1 MEVFV
6 ARQPIFTRKKEIF
19 AYELLYRNSQNNS
32 FPDINGDMAT
42 TDVIINSYLNIGINE
57 LSDGKPCFINFTE
70 KLLQSGVPTFFK
82 PDEIVV
88 EILET
93 VEIGIELVNI
103 CKELKGKGYQIALDD
118 FILNNNNKHFFS
130 LIKYI
135 DIIKVDF
142 RNTTDEIRHVIES
155 VSLKYNIKLL
165 AEKIETIE
173 EFESAVGKGYVY
185 FQGYLFSKPAI
196 VSTRDVPEYLQNHF
210 PIIQLLSN
218 DDPDLNEITWL
229 IEQDLS
235 LSYKL
240 LKLVNSPAFRAI
252 NKINSIKQAVVRL
265 GVKELK
271 KWLYLLSIRGNVSD
285 NSEWTREILNKSL
298 TRAKMCESIA
308 KHKSQQKE
316 SSSYFLTGLFSLMDI
331 LLGLDMDHILKLM
344 PLAANICEAL
354 KGKSN
359 QLNEVLD
366 LCITIEIGDWQDFD
380 YWCERLKIEDRFALS
395 LYNDAFKWSKSIM
408 MV

>member
-6 ARQPIFTRKKEIF
+6 ARQPIFTRKKDIF

-42 TDVIINSYLNIGINE
+42 TDVLINSYLNIGMKD
-57 LSDGKPCFINFTE
+57 LSNGKPCFINFTE
-70 KLLQSGVPTFFK
+70 KLLQSGVPTFFQ
-82 PDEIVV
+82 PNEIVV

-93 VEIGIELVNI
+93 VEIGPELLNI
-103 CKELKGKGYQIALDD
+103 CKELKSKGYQIALDD
-118 FILNNNNKHFFS
+118 FILNSNNKYFFS

-142 RNTTDEIRHVIES
+142 RNTTEEMRRLIES

-165 AEKIETIE
+165 AEKIETVE
-173 EFESAVGKGYVY
+173 EFELAAGKGYVY
-185 FQGYLFSKPAI
+185 FQGYFFSKPAI
-196 VSTRDVPEYLQNHF
+196 VTSRDVPEYIQNYF
-210 PIIQLLSN
+210 PIIQLLSD

-240 LKLVNSPAFRAI
+240 LKLVNSPAFRTI
-252 NKINSIKQAVVRL
+252 NKINSIKQAVVRIGL
-265 GVKELK
+265 KELK
-271 KWLYLLSIRGNVSD
+271 KWLYLLSIRGNVSE
-285 NSEWTREILNKSL
+285 NSDWTREILNKSL
-298 TRAKMCESIA
+298 TRAKMCESMA
-308 KHKSQQKE
+308 KRKFKQKE
-316 SSSYFLTGLFSLMDI
+316 SSSYFLTGMFSLMDT
-331 LLGLDMDHILKLM
+331 LLGMDMDHILKLM

-359 QLNEVLD
+359 QLKELLN
-366 LCITIEIGDWQDFD
+366 LCVSIETGDWQDFD
-380 YWCERLKIEDRFALS
+380 YWCGRLKIEDSFALS
-395 LYNDAFKWSKSIM
+395 LYNEAFKWSKSIM

>member
-6 ARQPIFTRKKEIF
+6 ARQPILTRKKEII

-42 TDVIINSYLNIGINE
+42 TDLIINSYLNIGMNE

-103 CKELKGKGYQIALDD
+103 CKELKSKGYQIALDD
-118 FILNNNNKHFFS
+118 FILNKNNKHFFS

-142 RNTTDEIRHVIES
+142 RNTTDDIRRLIEN

-185 FQGYLFSKPAI
+185 FQGYLFLS
-196 VSTRDVPEYLQNHF
+196 
-210 PIIQLLSN
+210 LLS
-218 DDPDLNEITWL
+218 
-229 IEQDLS
+229 
-235 LSYKL
+235 
-240 LKLVNSPAFRAI
+240 F
-252 NKINSIKQAVVRL
+252 
-265 GVKELK
+265 
-271 KWLYLLSIRGNVSD
+271 
-285 NSEWTREILNKSL
+285 
-298 TRAKMCESIA
+298 
-308 KHKSQQKE
+308 
-316 SSSYFLTGLFSLMDI
+316 
-331 LLGLDMDHILKLM
+331 LLGMFQSTFKTIF
-344 PLAANICEAL
+344 
-354 KGKSN
+354 
-359 QLNEVLD
+359 QLSSFFLVMTR
-366 LCITIEIGDWQDFD
+366 I
-380 YWCERLKIEDRFALS
+380 
-395 LYNDAFKWSKSIM
+395 
-408 MV
+408 